1 MKYINRTGITAPI
14 GKVVK
19 LDRDGRG
26 VVLPLSS
33 DTLVLGV
40 VVAVISGE
48 VEVVS
53 DGIRMTFINGVFK
66 SGDIVYLRK
75 TVQSGAPGSC
85 YASSSPTTPYLRIGT
100 SVEAGSSRM
109 TRVQMNIGFVSG
121 GATTVIG
128 SVSGSWIYYA
138 TTWTSP
144 PSFIGTITG
153 GHVYSYIL
161 DGVIRYRL
169 VPIPYNAEDDAFY
182 SRFSSPT
189 LSGLIVTRG

>member
-75 TVQSGAPGSC
+75 LGQTGASGSC
-85 YASSSPTTPYLRIGT
+85 YASSSPIVPYVKVGIA
-100 SVEAGSSRM
+100 VEAGSSRM
-109 TRVQMNIGFVSG
+109 ARVAMGISTVSSG
-121 GATTVIG
+121 AATTASTNLWV
-128 SVSGSWIYYA
+128 YYA
-138 TTWTSP
+138 TTWSTP
-144 PSFIGTITG
+144 PSFVGTITG
-153 GHVYSYIL
+153 GDVYAYTL
-161 DGVIRYRL
+161 DGTTHYRL
-169 VPIPYNAEDDAFY
+169 VPSPYNAGYDAFY
-182 SRFSSPT
+182 SGFSSPT